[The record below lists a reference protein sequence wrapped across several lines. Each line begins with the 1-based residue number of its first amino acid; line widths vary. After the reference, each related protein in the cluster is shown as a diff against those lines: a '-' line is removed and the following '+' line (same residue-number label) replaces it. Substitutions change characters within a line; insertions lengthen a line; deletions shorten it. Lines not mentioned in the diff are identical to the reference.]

1 LNLDAHEGHEG
12 ERVNGFSLLEEWMED
27 RGWNMGD
34 GAKPSGQGDPA
45 NPQAQMHGSP
55 PANAPPVVRMIFSDL
70 LAAATDGALRWET
83 LRPGVEI
90 ARLCTTE
97 GGPSSA
103 LLRYAPGAKLARHE
117 HVGFEHIFVLSGSQT
132 DDSGEHHAGALLIHG
147 PGTCHAIASKRG
159 CIVLAVWERPVK
171 FLA

>member
-1 LNLDAHEGHEG
+1 
-12 ERVNGFSLLEEWMED
+12 MED

-34 GAKPSGQGDPA
+34 GAKPTGQGDPA
-45 NPQAQMHGSP
+45 NLQAQMHAGRAGGAS
-55 PANAPPVVRMIFSDL
+55 AIVKLIFADL

-117 HVGFEHIFVLSGSQT
+117 HVGFEHIFVLAGSQT

-147 PGTCHAIASKRG
+147 PGTSHAIASKRG
-159 CIVLAVWERPVK
+159 CIVLAVWEKPVR
-171 FLA
+171 FLV